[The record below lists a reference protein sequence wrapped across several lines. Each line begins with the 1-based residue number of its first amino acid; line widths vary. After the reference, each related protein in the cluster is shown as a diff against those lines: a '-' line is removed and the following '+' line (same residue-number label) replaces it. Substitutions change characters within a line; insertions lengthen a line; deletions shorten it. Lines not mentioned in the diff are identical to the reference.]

1 MSLLFSSGT
10 NVYHFGGD
18 GPFSRTLN
26 AAAVVDGGRNGEGQP
41 LVTIADTSTDV
52 NVGDFIYIES
62 TENYDGLHK
71 IFKQATNSFDI
82 QATFVVETLANTDDI
97 LVTVT
102 EDEKWQFIGFELHA
116 TTANSTSENL
126 TVSVDAKRG
135 ASWDTN
141 IYTKD
146 MNTIVDLIYYPDK
159 PVLLEA
165 NDLVEFVYANTD
177 TVTWGLKVFTKKLV

>member
-1 MSLLFSSGT
+1 MILFNSGI

-26 AAAVVDGGRNGEGQP
+26 AAAVVTGGRNAEGQP
-41 LVTIADTSTDV
+41 LVTIADSNTDL

-62 TENYDGLHK
+62 TDNYDGLHK
-71 IFKQATNSFDI
+71 IFKQAAGSFDI
-82 QATFVVETLANTDDI
+82 QAKFVAETLANTDDI

-102 EDEKWQFIGFELHA
+102 EDESWQFVGFELHA
-116 TTANSTSENL
+116 TSANSTSENL
-126 TVSVDAKRG
+126 TVSVDAVRG
-135 ASWDTN
+135 ASWDVN

-165 NDLVEFVYANTD
+165 NDLVEFVYTNTD
-177 TVTWGLKVFTKKLV
+177 TVTWGLKVFTKSLRN

>member
-1 MSLLFSSGT
+1 MSLLFNSGI

-26 AAAVVDGGRNGEGQP
+26 AAAVVDGGRSGEGQS

-62 TENYDGLHK
+62 TDNYDGLHK
-71 IFKQATNSFDI
+71 IFKQAAGSFDI
-82 QATFVVETLANTDDI
+82 QAKFVAETLANTDDI

-102 EDEKWQFIGFELHA
+102 EDEKWQFVGFHLVA
-116 TTANSTSENL
+116 TTSPATSEDL
-126 TVSVDAKRG
+126 SVDVDADRG
-135 ASWDTN
+135 ASWDDN
-141 IYTKD
+141 LYTKD
-146 MNTIVDLIYYPDK
+146 MDTIDNIIYYPDK

-165 NDLVEFVYANTD
+165 NDLVEFTYANTN
-177 TVTWGLKVFTKKLV
+177 TVTWGLKVLTAKLV

>member
-1 MSLLFSSGT
+1 MILFNSGI

-18 GPFSRTLN
+18 AAFSRVVD
-26 AAAVVDGGRNGEGQP
+26 AAAVADGGRNAESQP
-41 LVTIADTSTDV
+41 LVTITDSTTDV
-52 NVGDFIYIES
+52 NVGDFIYIEN

-71 IFKQATNSFDI
+71 IIKQDTNNFDI
-82 QATFVVETLANTDDI
+82 QATFVAETLANTDDI

-141 IYTKD
+141 VYTKD

-177 TVTWGLKVFTKKLV
+177 TVTWGLKVFTGRLV